1 MIHYILAGETAC
13 NHFWNQ
19 KWKALEASIMTK
31 NEGIIYA
38 FDYSKP
44 NALSK
49 LIDNVHG
56 WNNFFELSN
65 EDIKQIV
72 SKTKIKLPIIEETT
86 KAIYWSTKDFEK
98 QAEENFNELK
108 KEYSNEYQHLDN
120 WEQLYDKSKF
130 AEQLEKMIKNHDA
143 NHGITWLTIEEYLYQ
158 CKKE

>member
-13 NHFWNQ
+13 NHFWNK

-108 KEYSNEYQHLDN
+108 K
-120 WEQLYDKSKF
+120 
-130 AEQLEKMIKNHDA
+130 
-143 NHGITWLTIEEYLYQ
+143 
-158 CKKE
+158 